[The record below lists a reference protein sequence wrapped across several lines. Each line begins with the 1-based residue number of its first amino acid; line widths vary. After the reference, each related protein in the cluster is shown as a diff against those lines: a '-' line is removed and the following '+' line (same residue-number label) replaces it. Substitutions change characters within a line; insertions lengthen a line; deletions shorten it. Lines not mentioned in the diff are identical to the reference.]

1 MDFKAW
7 NVDLKVKSAYHVSG
21 FKIVIEGDPRQP
33 MGVYPSNFPEDLT
46 AFEQA
51 KLLRCGMEAI
61 SHVATVTSIDK
72 KKALHPRVNSAS

>member
-1 MDFKAW
+1 MDFRAW
-7 NVDLKVKSAYHVSG
+7 NVDLKTRSAYHVSG

-33 MGVYPSNFPEDLT
+33 MGVFPSNFPSQLT

-61 SHVATVTSIDK
+61 AAAAKVTRLDK
-72 KKALHPRVNSAS
+72 KSTASI

>member
-1 MDFKAW
+1 MDFRAW
-7 NVDLKVKSAYHVSG
+7 NVDLKTRSAYHVSG

-33 MGVYPSNFPEDLT
+33 MGVFPSNFPNQLT

-61 SHVATVTSIDK
+61 AAAAKVTRIDNKKSTASI
-72 KKALHPRVNSAS
+72 